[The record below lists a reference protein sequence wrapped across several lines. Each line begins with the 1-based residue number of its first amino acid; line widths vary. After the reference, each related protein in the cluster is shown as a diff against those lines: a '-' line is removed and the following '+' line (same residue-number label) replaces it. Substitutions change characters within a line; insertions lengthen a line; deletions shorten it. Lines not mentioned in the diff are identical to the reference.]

1 MRAVFVNEGRD
12 LSDTKIVDEQ
22 GKPLVV
28 FRSQKDERDQK
39 INRLDNLKGIY
50 FSADEESTKIYGK
63 LTKKYHLNIKNPLVL
78 KDKEWNLSLMEP
90 WVYKNLINKGYDR
103 AVWLRKGVMYE
114 IIAFYEDQA
123 VPIEQQ

>member
-1 MRAVFVNEGRD
+1 MRAVFVNEGHD
-12 LSDTKIVDEQ
+12 LSDTKIVDER

-63 LTKKYHLNIKNPLVL
+63 LTKKYRLNIKKSVGA
-78 KDKEWNLSLMEP
+78 E
-90 WVYKNLINKGYDR
+90 R
-103 AVWLRKGVMYE
+103 
-114 IIAFYEDQA
+114 
-123 VPIEQQ
+123 